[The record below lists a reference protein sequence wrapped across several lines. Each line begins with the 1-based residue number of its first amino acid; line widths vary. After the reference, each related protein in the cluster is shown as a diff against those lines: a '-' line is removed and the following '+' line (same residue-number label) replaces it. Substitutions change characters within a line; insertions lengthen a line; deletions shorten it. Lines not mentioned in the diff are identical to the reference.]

1 MSAFDNDT
9 YTLFFRDFPDILSVL
24 QLSRML
30 NINEKAAYQL
40 VRENRIDHFKIG
52 RTFRIPKMA
61 VIKYM
66 NKVVSVADLHGCH
79 N

>member
-9 YTLFFRDFPDILSVL
+9 YTLFFRDFPDVLSVL

-52 RTFRIPKMA
+52 RTFKIPKMA

-66 NKVVSVADLHGCH
+66 NKVVSVADLHVCH

>member
-1 MSAFDNDT
+1 MSVFDNDT

-66 NKVVSVADLHGCH
+66 NKVVSVADLHVCH

>member
-9 YTLFFRDFPDILSVL
+9 YTLFFRDFPDVLSVL

-52 RTFRIPKMA
+52 RTFKIPKMA

>member
-79 N
+79 K

>member
-1 MSAFDNDT
+1 MSVFDNDT
-9 YTLFFRDFPDILSVL
+9 CTLFFRDFPDILSVL

-66 NKVVSVADLHGCH
+66 NKVVSVADLHVCH

>member
-9 YTLFFRDFPDILSVL
+9 CTLFFRDFADILSVL

-66 NKVVSVADLHGCH
+66 NKVVSVADLHVCH

>member
-1 MSAFDNDT
+1 MSVFDNDT
-9 YTLFFRDFPDILSVL
+9 CTLFFREFPDILSVL
-24 QLSRML
+24 QLSHML

-40 VRENRIDHFKIG
+40 VRENLIEHFKIG
-52 RTFRIPKMA
+52 RTFRIPKLA

-66 NKVVSVADLHGCH
+66 NKATGDADFHVCH

>member
-9 YTLFFRDFPDILSVL
+9 YTLFFRDFPDVLSVL

>member
-1 MSAFDNDT
+1 MSVFDNDT
-9 YTLFFRDFPDILSVL
+9 CTLFFREFPDILSVL
-24 QLSRML
+24 QLSHML

-40 VRENRIDHFKIG
+40 VRENLIEHFKIG
-52 RTFRIPKMA
+52 RTFRIPKLA

-66 NKVVSVADLHGCH
+66 NKAAGDADLHVCH

>member
-9 YTLFFRDFPDILSVL
+9 YTLIFRDFPDILSVL

-66 NKVVSVADLHGCH
+66 NKAVSVADLHVCH